1 MLRNAF
7 YVKFVLLM
15 LVLAALAVVVAGEP
29 WGPN

>member
-1 MLRNAF
+1 MLRNAL

-15 LVLAALAVVVAGEP
+15 VVLSAVAIVLGSEP